1 MFIVA
6 ILVFGMAI
14 GWISQMLLGR
24 ARAAKDRNWLEAI
37 AAGAAG
43 SLVGGT
49 LGSLLLG
56 EGFQVRLGGI
66 VASIAGAVMVLA
78 VWYAVRARRVT

>member
-37 AAGAAG
+37 AAGTAG

-78 VWYAVRARRVT
+78 VWYAVRARRVA

>member
-14 GWISQMLLGR
+14 GWIAQMILGR
-24 ARAAKDRNWLEAI
+24 ARSAKNRNWLEAI

-49 LGSLLLG
+49 LGSFLME
-56 EGFQVRLGGI
+56 EGFQLRLGGI
-66 VASIAGAVMVLA
+66 LASIAGAVIVLA
-78 VWYAVRARRVT
+78 VWYALRARSAA

>member
-1 MFIVA
+1 VFIVA

-14 GWISQMLLGR
+14 GWIAQMLLGR

-37 AAGAAG
+37 IAGAVG

-49 LGSLLLG
+49 LGSFLLG
-56 EGFQVRLGGI
+56 EDFQLRLGGI
-66 VASIAGAVMVLA
+66 LASIAGAVIVLA
-78 VWYAVRARRVT
+78 VWYAVRARRAA

>member
-78 VWYAVRARRVT
+78 VWYAVRARRVA